1 MDETSSETSTSAST
15 TNDTDNKS
23 KKDTGNQKTS
33 KEVSTGLSENDT
45 EVGTKSDVE
54 SKEEKIPDELDKSQ
68 PSNGEDDKIK
78 ITISQKQNSESEGD
92 NNETNTSK
100 EPLANEVD
108 EKCHAQSPQ
117 IEIKKN
123 TKEELEVSH
132 EKEIKI
138 IQNTTI
144 NESPSEKTS
153 NLAKDKSNGHVTEEN
168 NSDDDAD
175 KKGNDKDKDT
185 NILPSSENNVTKI
198 NDNNDMSQE
207 ENKRNISRED
217 DKCSPSTSTIS
228 TQKEDVS
235 KAKIVDRG
243 NEQDQSKK
251 ASRKEVANASSN
263 TKVPEKSSHPRD
275 DASLETKDKNDPKVA
290 SNPNKCIEKGKPQHT
305 SCESE
310 CQNQL
315 NARGKT
321 KRASDTN
328 NACEGSS
335 ATGTRQPA
343 AEPHPSSLPSNSSKV
358 PSAAAS
364 KLNTL
369 EILTAKHLNDGSK
382 FEIFKGLIEV
392 GKMTNKEVV
401 NAVLYLVRTCFNIIF
416 IAY

>member
-1 MDETSSETSTSAST
+1 MDETSGETSTSEST

-23 KKDTGNQKTS
+23 KTDTGNQKTS
-33 KEVSTGLSENDT
+33 KEISVGLSEKNTDQ
-45 EVGTKSDVE
+45 GTKSDVE
-54 SKEEKIPDELDKSQ
+54 ANEEKKPPECDKSH
-68 PSNGEDDKIK
+68 PSNGEDNKVEV
-78 ITISQKQNSESEGD
+78 TVPQTQNSKSESD
-92 NNETNTSK
+92 NNEINTNK
-100 EPLANEVD
+100 EPLANEAD
-108 EKCHAQSPQ
+108 EKCQAQSPQ
-117 IEIKKN
+117 IEIEKE
-123 TKEELEVSH
+123 TKEESVVSS
-132 EKEIKI
+132 EKEIKV
-138 IQNTTI
+138 IQNRTKP
-144 NESPSEKTS
+144 ESPPENTS
-153 NLAKDKSNGHVTEEN
+153 HLTKDKSNGQVAKEN
-168 NSDDDAD
+168 ISDDDSD
-175 KKGNDKDKDT
+175 KKGDDKDADT
-185 NILPSSENNVTKI
+185 NVPPSSENNVTKI
-198 NDNNDMSQE
+198 NDNNDKSQE

-235 KAKIVDRG
+235 KAKIVDKG
-243 NEQDQSKK
+243 NEEDQSKN
-251 ASRKEVANASSN
+251 ASRKEVENASLNS
-263 TKVPEKSSHPRD
+263 KVHEKSAHPYD
-275 DASLETKDKNDPKVA
+275 DTALETKDKNDPNVK
-290 SNPNKCIEKGKPQHT
+290 SNPNKCNEKGKPPQT

-315 NARGKT
+315 NARGKP

-343 AEPHPSSLPSNSSKV
+343 AETHPSSLPNNPSKL

-401 NAVLYLVRTCFNIIF
+401 NAVLYLVRKYF
-416 IAY
+416 